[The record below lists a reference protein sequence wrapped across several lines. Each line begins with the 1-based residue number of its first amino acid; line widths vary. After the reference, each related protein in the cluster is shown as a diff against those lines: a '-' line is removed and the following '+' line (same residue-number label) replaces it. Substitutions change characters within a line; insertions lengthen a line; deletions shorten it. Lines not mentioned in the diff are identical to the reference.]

1 MIPFREAFDLLLKHT
16 SVLATERVRIEDAA
30 GRVLRQE
37 ISADRDSPPF
47 DRVMMDGFALR
58 APP

>member
-37 ISADRDSPPF
+37 ISTRP
-47 DRVMMDGFALR
+47 GFSAL
-58 APP
+58 